1 MRTVKRL
8 CLHLANATAYSR
20 GLEQSSGTSFYLI
33 AQWGSQLIQDWKKID
48 RKSRDEHDSKRF
60 AIRLNYTAPRRSS
73 TLFSWANILTEACP
87 SLELSKKSPGDSF
100 QKATNTFVIGTNHHQ
115 SLPIINRLFNFCKID
130 KEKKDTMRESESQNR
145 SSRVW
150 TKRMFKK
157 ADLTNADSVP
167 NIPGLG
173 AFPS

>member
-1 MRTVKRL
+1 MKFTVEKEVRTFYEPCLKVVDFSMRTVKRL

-87 SLELSKKSPGDSF
+87 SLELSKKITRGFVPKGDKHFCHWDKPSPISRYNQPTF
-100 QKATNTFVIGTNHHQ
+100 QFLQ
-115 SLPIINRLFNFCKID
+115 DR
-130 KEKKDTMRESESQNR
+130 
-145 SSRVW
+145 
-150 TKRMFKK
+150 
-157 ADLTNADSVP
+157 
-167 NIPGLG
+167 
-173 AFPS
+173 